1 MSTKIENTM
10 KPGPEAIDL
19 DEMLLRFRPVVGF
32 KVKKALG
39 GGNPDWE
46 DVVDEIMM
54 QAIEKIKTGEF
65 RGESSI
71 GTFIYTITSRRIIDY
86 IRLKTRILKGAPEVP
101 ALPDPHDQVERNERA
116 ERLAEAIKQL
126 QTRFRDVLY
135 LYYYKDFSREEVARE
150 LGISPARVSE
160 RVNYAR
166 KLLRKMLDR

>member
-65 RGESSI
+65 RGESSV

-86 IRLKTRILKGAPEVP
+86 IRLKTRILKEAPEVP

>member
-65 RGESSI
+65 RGESSV

-86 IRLKTRILKGAPEVP
+86 IRLKTRILKEAPEVP

-166 KLLRKMLDR
+166 KLLKKMLDR

>member
-1 MSTKIENTM
+1 MSNKFENP
-10 KPGPEAIDL
+10 KKAGPEAIDL

-54 QAIEKIKTGEF
+54 QVVEKIKTGGF
-65 RGESSI
+65 RGESSV
-71 GTFIYTITSRRIIDY
+71 GTFIYTITTRRIIDY
-86 IRLKTRILKGAPEVP
+86 IRLKTRILRGAPEAPV
-101 ALPDPHDQVERNERA
+101 LPDPHDQVERNERA

-135 LYYYKDFSREEVARE
+135 LYYYKDLSRDEVARK
-150 LGISPARVSE
+150 LGISPAKVSE
-160 RVNYAR
+160 RVNYAQKRLR
-166 KLLRKMLDR
+166 KLLGR